1 MFRYNRKGI
10 SGQERFHLWPEVD
23 DLMSPADVWGR
34 AFQAEGTA
42 RTNAVSEAG
51 RTRGPS
57 DPDLCA

>member
-1 MFRYNRKGI
+1 MLRYNRKGI

-34 AFQAEGTA
+34 AFQAERIA
-42 RTNAVSEAG
+42 RTNAMSEAR
-51 RTRGPS
+51 RTQGPS

>member
-23 DLMSPADVWGR
+23 DLTSPADVWGR
-34 AFQAEGTA
+34 AFQVEGTA
-42 RTNAVSEAG
+42 RTNAVGEAG